1 MLRNLPEH
9 IRACQVRAAE
19 CRERANQITD
29 AKLKA
34 DFREMEQR
42 WMHLAR
48 SYGFVESLQDF
59 LIDAHRKASGE
70 PAARLA
76 NTEPFGRD

>member
-9 IRACQVRAAE
+9 SRACRVRAAE
-19 CRERANQITD
+19 CREHANQITD

-34 DFREMEQR
+34 DFQEMEQR

-59 LIDAHRKASGE
+59 LIDAHRKASCE

-76 NTEPFGRD
+76 EPFGRD